1 MCHTPFFAGALT
13 LSDVGPG
20 LHTLSFIGGNK
31 MSIRNLQFANIRR
44 YIEEETVT
52 HTVRIF
58 AEERP
63 KYEQWAEDAKQLLG
77 LWVTETDST
86 GERHIDRNRPDL
98 DLEPLF
104 KLQFTPNLGARV
116 WLNVCIADEAEY
128 KRTLSEARAEA
139 AYILENRMRW
149 KDFTAPSEL
158 TGKIDEVVPEPLR
171 AIVSKYN

>member
-31 MSIRNLQFANIRR
+31 MSIRNLQYASIRR
-44 YIEEETVT
+44 YVEEEVT
-52 HTVRIF
+52 RRTVRIF

-63 KYEQWAEDAKQLLG
+63 KYEQWAKDAGQLLG
-77 LWVTETDST
+77 LWVTETDSA

-98 DLEPLF
+98 DPEPLF

-139 AYILENRMRW
+139 AYILEQKARW
-149 KDFTAPSEL
+149 KDFNAKSEM
-158 TGKIDEVVPEPLR
+158 TGRIDEVVPEPLR